1 MFRRRPKRHSD
12 AVQVRFE
19 GLLASVTGA
28 IKAFVTGAIKA
39 SVTGAIKASVTG
51 AIKAS
56 VTGVIQAL
64 SQVQSH
70 AAFRLPPGVV

>member
-19 GLLASVTGA
+19 GLL
-28 IKAFVTGAIKA
+28 AFVTGAIKA